1 MSQRQSPG
9 TEKDHISKSNS
20 KDRVRPCILSLSNQL
35 AEIKAQWE
43 TPFFKSQTSYKNT
56 TYIIHYFTQLEPY
69 SLKVGVKLRVRV
81 PSPNFCMHPP
91 LSFWAEKKG
100 NSKMVRIMY
109 RSYVCVF
116 FRSNFLGLLH
126 SRDENLIHKHR

>member
-81 PSPNFCMHPP
+81 PSPNFCMHP
-91 LSFWAEKKG
+91 LSLFGLRKRETVKWFESCIDHMFVYFLDLTSWG
-100 NSKMVRIMY
+100 
-109 RSYVCVF
+109 SYTP
-116 FRSNFLGLLH
+116 GTK
-126 SRDENLIHKHR
+126 I